1 MTELYTPTHICE
13 NRGFSYTQN
22 MTTPIIIAPMSETR
36 DGTPKLISNLAYAT
50 AIEKAGGVFL
60 GTGRPQTPEAL
71 DALIACADGLLLM
84 GGHDI
89 CPDLYTETNRHS
101 SNMDRERDEIEIALL
116 KRAIAKR
123 IPILGICRGMQV
135 LNVSQ
140 GGSLYQDVVAEMPG
154 AIRHDYH
161 LDADGKDLPRNYCAH
176 DVMITPETL
185 LRDIAKTEKISVNSL
200 HHQGIHRV
208 ADVLRPVAIAPDG
221 LIEAIEIQNYPFG
234 LGVEWHPEEL
244 EDSVSKNIFVSFIDA
259 SRKTRESSSTASL
272 QSTETLAVE
281 PSQLTAEN
289 LVA

>member
-1 MTELYTPTHICE
+1 MIH
-13 NRGFSYTQN
+13 
-22 MTTPIIIAPMSETR
+22 PIIIAPMSETK
-36 DGTPKLISNLAYAT
+36 DGAPKLVSNLAYAE

-60 GTGRPQTPEAL
+60 GTGRPRSLEAI
-71 DALIACADGLLLM
+71 DALIECADGLLLL

-89 CPDLYTETNRHS
+89 CPDFYKETNRHCT
-101 SNMDRERDEIEIALL
+101 NVCRERDELELSLL
-116 KRAIAKR
+116 KRAILKR
-123 IPILGICRGMQV
+123 MPILGICRGMQV

-161 LDADGKDLPRNYCAH
+161 LDADGKDLPRNHRAH
-176 DVMITPETL
+176 DVMIAPETL

-244 EDSVSKNIFVSFIDA
+244 EDEVSKNIFVSFIDA
-259 SRKTRESSSTASL
+259 SRKSHESSKSPVLQTADA
-272 QSTETLAVE
+272 LAVE
-281 PSQLTAEN
+281 PSRLATEN
-289 LVA
+289 LSV